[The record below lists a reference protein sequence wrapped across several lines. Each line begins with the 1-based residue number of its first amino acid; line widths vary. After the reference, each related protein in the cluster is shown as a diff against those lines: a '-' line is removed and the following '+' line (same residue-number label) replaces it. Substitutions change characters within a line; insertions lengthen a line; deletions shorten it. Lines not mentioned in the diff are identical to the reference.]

1 MSLNGISA
9 GEVAFG
15 PFRLD
20 LHRRTI
26 YRGTVLVPLGA
37 RAFDVLCVLASVAGQ
52 LVTKD
57 ELMVQVWPGT
67 IVEENNIQVQ
77 IWALRKALG
86 KDSAGE
92 QYIVTVPG
100 RGYRLVAEAAPR
112 AIIATP
118 TGRDGKRPSI
128 AVLPFT
134 NMTGDDA
141 CENFADGLVEDLT
154 TELARLR
161 WLHVIARNSSFV
173 YKGQAVDLRQIGL
186 ELGARYVIEGSV
198 RRSDDR
204 VRVTAQL
211 IEAETRAHI
220 WAGNFNR
227 DLGSVF
233 ALQDEI
239 TSGIIAAVEPSIR
252 STEIAWAITSPS
264 GSTSPYE
271 LYLRALS
278 DLYVQQP
285 PNLVRAECL
294 LRRAVELD
302 PDYADALAALA
313 ECVIRQAIDGSVTAE
328 CMKAGRTDAVEHAER
343 AVLVDPAN
351 SRALAAAGYA
361 LSGVHYGFDEGLE
374 MASRAAAVNPGSA
387 HVHNARGQVF
397 VTLGESEKALT
408 CFEEA
413 RRLNPFYVHAPLGI
427 TLGVTMAHFL
437 AGRFEDAVK
446 WGQRAV
452 AEEPGRASP
461 RRFVAAA
468 LAHLGRIE
476 EARAQIPRVLRSQP
490 TSSLARSSQV
500 SFQPAWAREIYVDGL
515 RRAGLPEHEQGAQ

>member
-1 MSLNGISA
+1 MFLNGVGA
-9 GEVAFG
+9 DEVAFG

-20 LHRRTI
+20 LHRRAL
-26 YRGTVLVPLGA
+26 YRGTVLVRLGT
-37 RAFDVLCVLASVAGQ
+37 RALDVLCVLASVPGK

-57 ELMVQVWPGT
+57 ELMVQVWPGI

-92 QYIVTVPG
+92 DYIVTVPG

-112 AIIATP
+112 SFIATP
-118 TGRDGKRPSI
+118 TCRESKRPSI

-134 NMTGDDA
+134 NMTGEDA
-141 CENFADGLVEDLT
+141 YENFADGLVEDLT

-173 YKGQAVDLRQIGL
+173 YKGRAVDLRQVGH

-198 RRSDDR
+198 RTSDDR

-227 DLGSVF
+227 DLGGIF

-239 TSGIIAAVEPSIR
+239 TNGIIAAIEPSIR
-252 STEIAWAITSPS
+252 STEIAWATTRTSGPT
-264 GSTSPYE
+264 STYE

-285 PNLVRAECL
+285 PNLARAECL
-294 LRRAVELD
+294 LRRAIELE

-313 ECVIRQAIDGSVTAE
+313 DCVIRQAIDGSVTAE
-328 CMKAGRTDAVEHAER
+328 RMKAGRADAVEHAER

-361 LSGVHYGFDEGLE
+361 LSGMHYGFDEGLE
-374 MASRAAAVNPGSA
+374 MTHRAAAVNPGSA

-397 VTLGESEKALT
+397 VTLGESEKALA

-446 WGQRAV
+446 WGRRAI
-452 AEEPGRASP
+452 AEEPERASP
-461 RRFVAAA
+461 RRFVAGA
-468 LAHLGRIE
+468 LAHLDRID
-476 EARAQIPRVLRSQP
+476 EARAEIPRILRSQP
-490 TSSLARSSQV
+490 TSSLVRSSQV
-500 SFQPAWAREIYVDGL
+500 SFQPTWAREIYVDGL
-515 RRAGLPEHEQGAQ
+515 RLAGLPETSTGA